1 MYLERFMGVRLP
13 VAEIDKNY
21 KTNKKKIYKLD
32 TQKHSLSGQDCRYF
46 GGGILR
52 SRKI

>member
-1 MYLERFMGVRLP
+1 MYLERFMRVRLP

-32 TQKHSLSGQDCRYF
+32 AQKHSQSGQDGRVF
-46 GGGILR
+46 GRGILR